1 MSRIYWDT
9 VLFSHW
15 LEGNPDFFREG
26 VGAIWSR
33 MQERN
38 DQLIT
43 GALALGEV
51 LAGAYKQGVDR
62 ERIQAVRTAFEA
74 AVSKVI
80 PFTSLAAD
88 LFGHIKGS
96 LKIPAADAIQLACAA
111 SAGTDLF
118 LTNDKNLV
126 GKIVPRIQ
134 FIAAID
140 SNVQ

>member
-9 VLFSHW
+9 MLFIYW
-15 LEGNPDFFREG
+15 LEENPRFGKRVDE
-26 VGAIWSR
+26 IWSR

-51 LAGAYKQGVDR
+51 YAGAYKQGANK
-62 ERIQAVRTAFEA
+62 ERIQAVKAALED
-74 AVSKVI
+74 AVSEVI
-80 PFTSLAAD
+80 PFTVETAVV
-88 LFGHIKGS
+88 FGQIKGS
-96 LKIPAADAIQLACAA
+96 LNIASAGAIHLACAA

-126 GKIVPRIQ
+126 GKVIPGIQ
-134 FIAAID
+134 FIAGLD
-140 SNVQ
+140 SNIL